1 MSTQQDDSIM
11 WLQTTRYIRFNEGIK
26 NVLTMSSLPLFLT
39 ERMVET
45 ICRIEKERKNKGFN
59 FVAATSEC

>member
-26 NVLTMSSLPLFLT
+26 NVLTMSSLPLLLT